1 MWTITRVF
9 PLLIAILAFGLA
21 TQTARAQ
28 TGIAGSAHDL
38 ASGIGSPGDN
48 NEICVYCHTP
58 HGARPQSDIEAPLW
72 NKPDSPAA
80 GTYTTYDSTT
90 IDGDILAVGSVSLA
104 CLTCHDGS
112 QAMDTVINAPGGGN
126 FNPAG
131 ARMNSITGDGL
142 MTPGVVA
149 NLGADLTNDHP
160 IGVQYGGFNS
170 IDPDFLDSADTP
182 GLQVATI
189 NSAQRWW
196 VDTSTGVNGTREKTD
211 MILYTR
217 DNTGNAGAAEEP
229 FVECASCHDPHN
241 STNNTFLRVANASS
255 GVCLA
260 CHVK

>member
-1 MWTITRVF
+1 MRTTTRFVSLF
-9 PLLIAILAFGLA
+9 AVVLALA
-21 TQTARAQ
+21 LFSQSARAQ
-28 TGIAGSAHDL
+28 TGISGSPHDL
-38 ASGIGSPGDN
+38 ASGTGDN

-58 HGARPQSDIEAPLW
+58 HGARSQGDIEAPLW
-72 NKPDSPAA
+72 NKPDSPAV

-112 QAMDTVINAPGGGN
+112 QAMDTVINAPGSGG

-131 ARMNSITGDGL
+131 ARMNSLTGDGL
-142 MTPGVVA
+142 MTPGAVA

-170 IDPDFLDSADTP
+170 TDPDFLDDTDSP
-182 GLQVATI
+182 GLQVASI
-189 NSAQRWW
+189 NGAQRWW
-196 VDTSTGVNGTREKTD
+196 VDTGTANLTREKTD

-217 DNTGNAGAAEEP
+217 DNTANAGASEEP

-241 STNNTFLRVANASS
+241 TTNNTFLRVANVAS